1 MEWWSFGVMSELA
14 PAITPLLQ
22 NSNTPPPVDI
32 LITEDLQSP
41 AIDALATKFSVVRE
55 PLLWKDAAKLKA
67 ALADARTVMVRN
79 QTQLTA
85 DVLAAA
91 PKLIAIGRVG
101 VGLDNIDLS
110 TAMQRGIAVIAPLD
124 ANAVSVAELTLGLL
138 LALARKVPQADR
150 STKAGGWDRRGCTG
164 IELSGKTLA
173 ICGFGRIGKL
183 VAKRASAFGVR
194 LVVFDPF
201 VPSDDHTL
209 RETGVSLAPTLAAAL
224 AQADF
229 VTTHSPLT
237 PETKRMFNAQT
248 FAAMKRGAFFV
259 NTSRGGVV
267 DEAALLAALQS
278 GHLAGAALDVR
289 EVEPPKE
296 RSAFETMDNVILLPH
311 VGSFTH
317 EAQARTFEAVC
328 ADLAHLLRGEPAANV
343 VNRPA
348 R

>member
-1 MEWWSFGVMSELA
+1 MTGG
-14 PAITPLLQ
+14 TPVLLEM
-22 NSNTPPPVDI
+22 DI

-41 AIDALATKFSVVRE
+41 AIDALAAKFSVVRE

-67 ALADARTVMVRN
+67 ALANARTVMVRN

-85 DVLAAA
+85 DVLGAA
-91 PKLIAIGRVG
+91 PRLVAIGRVG
-101 VGLDNIDLS
+101 VGLDNIDLP
-110 TAMQRGIAVIAPLD
+110 TATQRGITVIAPLD
-124 ANAVSVAELTLGLL
+124 ANAVSVAEVTLGLL
-138 LALARKVPQADR
+138 LALARKIPQADR

-164 IELSGKTLA
+164 IELAGKTLA

-183 VAKRASAFGVR
+183 VAKRAAVFGLR

-201 VPSDDHTL
+201 VKPGDATL
-209 RETGVSLAPTLAAAL
+209 AETGAVLCGKLQEAL
-224 AQADF
+224 ARADF

-267 DEAALLAALQS
+267 DEVALLAALQS
-278 GHLAGAALDVR
+278 GHLGGAALDVR
-289 EVEPPKE
+289 EVEPPNE

-311 VGSFTH
+311 IGSFTH

-328 ADLAHLLRGEPAANV
+328 ADLEQLLRGQAAVNA

-348 R
+348 ISR

>member
-1 MEWWSFGVMSELA
+1 M
-14 PAITPLLQ
+14 
-22 NSNTPPPVDI
+22 DI

-41 AIDALATKFSVVRE
+41 AIDALVAKFSVVRE
-55 PLLWKDAAKLKA
+55 PALWKEAAKLKA
-67 ALADARTVMVRN
+67 ALAEARAVMVRN

-91 PKLIAIGRVG
+91 PRLIGIGRVG
-101 VGLDNIDLS
+101 VGLDNIDLP
-110 TAMQRGIAVIAPLD
+110 TATARGIAVIAPLD
-124 ANAVSVAELTLGLL
+124 ANAVSVAELTMGLL
-138 LALARKVPQADR
+138 LALARKIPHADR

-164 IELSGKTLA
+164 IELAGKTLA

-183 VAKRASAFGVR
+183 VAKRAAAFGMR
-194 LVVFDPF
+194 LAVYDPF
-201 VPSDDHTL
+201 VKPGDATL
-209 RETGVSLAPTLAAAL
+209 TETGATLCGKLEAAL
-224 AQADF
+224 ARADF

-237 PETKRMFNAQT
+237 AETKRMFNAQT
-248 FAAMKRGAFFV
+248 FAAMKRGAFFI

-267 DEAALLAALQS
+267 DEVALLGALQN
-278 GHLAGAALDVR
+278 GQLAGAALDVR

-296 RSAFETMDNVILLPH
+296 RTAFETMDSVILLPH

-343 VNRPA
+343 VNRPG

>member
-1 MEWWSFGVMSELA
+1 M
-14 PAITPLLQ
+14 
-22 NSNTPPPVDI
+22 DI

-41 AIDALATKFSVVRE
+41 AIDALAAKFSVVRE

-67 ALADARTVMVRN
+67 ALANARTVMVRN

-85 DVLAAA
+85 DVLGAA
-91 PKLIAIGRVG
+91 PRLVAIGRVG
-101 VGLDNIDLS
+101 VGLDNIDLP
-110 TAMQRGIAVIAPLD
+110 TATQRGITVIAPLD
-124 ANAVSVAELTLGLL
+124 ANAVSVAEVTLGLL
-138 LALARKVPQADR
+138 LALARKIPQADR

-164 IELSGKTLA
+164 IELAGKTLA

-183 VAKRASAFGVR
+183 VAKRAAVFGLR

-201 VPSDDHTL
+201 VKPGD
-209 RETGVSLAPTLAAAL
+209 PTLAETGALLCGKLQEAL
-224 AQADF
+224 ARADF

-248 FAAMKRGAFFV
+248 FAAMKLGAFFV

-267 DEAALLAALQS
+267 DEVALLAALQS
-278 GHLAGAALDVR
+278 GHLGGAALDVR

-311 VGSFTH
+311 IGSFTH

-328 ADLAHLLRGEPAANV
+328 ADLERLLRGQAAVNA

-348 R
+348 ISR

>member
-1 MEWWSFGVMSELA
+1 M
-14 PAITPLLQ
+14 
-22 NSNTPPPVDI
+22 DI
-32 LITEDLQSP
+32 LVTEDLQSP
-41 AIDALATKFSVVRE
+41 AIDALAAQFSIVRE
-55 PLLWKDAAKLKA
+55 PALWKDAAKLKA

-101 VGLDNIDLS
+101 VGLDNIDLK
-110 TAMQRGIAVIAPLD
+110 TATERGIAVIAPLD

-138 LALARKVPQADR
+138 LALARKIPHADR

-164 IELSGKTLA
+164 IELAGKTLA

-183 VAKRASAFGVR
+183 VARRAAAFGMQ

-201 VPSDDHTL
+201 VKPGDATL
-209 RETGVSLAPTLAAAL
+209 AETGAMLCVKLDEAL

-237 PETKRMFNAQT
+237 PETRRMFNAQT
-248 FAAMKRGAFFV
+248 FAAMKRGAFFL

-267 DEAALLAALQS
+267 DEAALLGALQS

-289 EVEPPKE
+289 EVEPPKV
-296 RSAFETMDNVILLPH
+296 RCPAFRRPDAPEHAKAWTPSETGFEDLDNVILLPH

-328 ADLAHLLRGEPAANV
+328 ADLAHLLRGEPAANL
-343 VNRPA
+343 VNRPG

>member
-1 MEWWSFGVMSELA
+1 MTGGTPVLLA
-14 PAITPLLQ
+14 M
-22 NSNTPPPVDI
+22 DI

-41 AIDALATKFSVVRE
+41 AIDALAAKFSVVRE
-55 PLLWKDAAKLKA
+55 PMLWKDAAKLKA
-67 ALADARTVMVRN
+67 ALANARTVMVRN

-85 DVLAAA
+85 DVLGAA
-91 PKLIAIGRVG
+91 PRLVAIGRVG
-101 VGLDNIDLS
+101 VGLDNIDLP
-110 TAMQRGIAVIAPLD
+110 TATQRGITVIAPLD
-124 ANAVSVAELTLGLL
+124 ANAVSVAEVTLGLL
-138 LALARKVPQADR
+138 LALARKIPQADR

-164 IELSGKTLA
+164 IELAGKTLA

-183 VAKRASAFGVR
+183 VAKRAAVFGLR

-201 VPSDDHTL
+201 VKPGD
-209 RETGVSLAPTLAAAL
+209 PTLAETGALLCGKLQEAL
-224 AQADF
+224 ARADF

-248 FAAMKRGAFFV
+248 FAAMKLGAFFV

-267 DEAALLAALQS
+267 DEVALLAALQS
-278 GHLAGAALDVR
+278 GHLGGAALDVR
-289 EVEPPKE
+289 EVEPPNE

-311 VGSFTH
+311 IGSFTH

-328 ADLAHLLRGEPAANV
+328 ADLERLLRGQAAGNA

-348 R
+348 ISR

>member
-1 MEWWSFGVMSELA
+1 MDL
-14 PAITPLLQ
+14 
-22 NSNTPPPVDI
+22 

-41 AIDALATKFSVVRE
+41 AIDALAQNFSVVRE
-55 PLLWKDAAKLKA
+55 PTLWKDAANLKA
-67 ALADARTVMVRN
+67 VLADARAVMVRN

-85 DVLAAA
+85 DILAAA
-91 PKLIAIGRVG
+91 PKLVAIGRVG
-101 VGLDNIDLS
+101 VGLDNIDVPAA
-110 TAMQRGIAVIAPLD
+110 TARGIVVIAPLE

-138 LALARKVPQADR
+138 IALARKIPQADR

-164 IELSGKTLA
+164 IELAGKTLA

-183 VAKRASAFGVR
+183 VAKRAAAFGLH

-201 VPSDDHTL
+201 VKADDATL
-209 RETGVSLAPTLAAAL
+209 RETGATLCAQLDDAL
-224 AQADF
+224 AQADL

-237 PETKRMFNAQT
+237 PETKRMFNART
-248 FAAMKRGAFFV
+248 FAVMKRGAFFV

-289 EVEPPKE
+289 EIEPPKE
-296 RSAFETMDNVILLPH
+296 RSAFETMDNVIFLPH
-311 VGSFTH
+311 IGSFTH

-328 ADLAHLLRGEPAANV
+328 ADLARVLRGEPAQFAVNV
-343 VNRPA
+343 LKS
-348 R
+348 

>member
-1 MEWWSFGVMSELA
+1 M
-14 PAITPLLQ
+14 
-22 NSNTPPPVDI
+22 DI

-41 AIDALATKFSVVRE
+41 AIDALAAKFAVVRE
-55 PLLWKDAAKLKA
+55 PALWKDAAKLKA

-101 VGLDNIDLS
+101 VGLDNIDLQ
-110 TAMQRGIAVIAPLD
+110 TATERGIAVIAPLD

-138 LALARKVPQADR
+138 LALARKIPHADR

-164 IELSGKTLA
+164 IELAGKTLA

-183 VAKRASAFGVR
+183 VARRAAAFGMR
-194 LVVFDPF
+194 LAVFDPF
-201 VPSDDHTL
+201 VKPGDATL
-209 RETGVSLAPTLAAAL
+209 AETGAMLCVKLDEAL

-237 PETKRMFNAQT
+237 PETRRMFNAQT
-248 FAAMKRGAFFV
+248 FAAMKRGAFFL

-267 DEAALLAALQS
+267 DEVALLGALQS

-289 EVEPPKE
+289 EVEPPKV
-296 RSAFETMDNVILLPH
+296 RCPAFRRPDAPEHAKAWTPSETGFEDLDNVILLPH

-343 VNRPA
+343 VNRPG

>member
-1 MEWWSFGVMSELA
+1 M
-14 PAITPLLQ
+14 
-22 NSNTPPPVDI
+22 DI

-41 AIDALATKFSVVRE
+41 AIDALAARFAVVRE

-67 ALADARTVMVRN
+67 ALAETRTVMVRN

-101 VGLDNIDLS
+101 VGLDNIDLP
-110 TAMQRGIAVIAPLD
+110 TATAGGVAVIAPLD

-138 LALARKVPQADR
+138 LALARKIPPADR

-173 ICGFGRIGKL
+173 ICGFGRIGRL
-183 VAKRASAFGVR
+183 VAKRAAAFGLR

-201 VPSDDHTL
+201 VKPGDATL
-209 RETGVSLAPTLAAAL
+209 TETGATLCGKLDEAL

-248 FAAMKRGAFFV
+248 FAVMKRGAFFV

-267 DEAALLAALQS
+267 DEAALLATLQN

-289 EVEPPKE
+289 EVEPPKD
-296 RSAFETMDNVILLPH
+296 RSAFEAIDSVILLPH
-311 VGSFTH
+311 IGSFTH

-328 ADLAHLLRGEPAANV
+328 VDLARVLRGEPALNQ

>member
-1 MEWWSFGVMSELA
+1 M
-14 PAITPLLQ
+14 
-22 NSNTPPPVDI
+22 DI

-41 AIDALATKFSVVRE
+41 AIDALAAKFAVVRE
-55 PLLWKDAAKLKA
+55 PALWKDAAKLKA
-67 ALADARTVMVRN
+67 ALADARAVMVRN

-85 DVLAAA
+85 AVLAAA

-101 VGLDNIDLS
+101 VGLDNIDLP
-110 TAMQRGIAVIAPLD
+110 TATARGIAVIAPLE

-138 LALARKVPQADR
+138 LALARKLPQADR

-164 IELSGKTLA
+164 LELAGKTLA

-183 VAKRASAFGVR
+183 VAKRAAAFGMR

-201 VPSDDHTL
+201 VKPGDATL
-209 RETGVSLAPTLAAAL
+209 VETAAILCARLDEAL

-237 PETKRMFNAQT
+237 PETKRMFNAPS
-248 FAAMKRGAFFV
+248 FAAMKRGAFFL

-267 DEAALLAALQS
+267 DEPALLAALQS
-278 GHLAGAALDVR
+278 GQLAGAALDVR

-343 VNRPA
+343 VNRPG

>member
-1 MEWWSFGVMSELA
+1 MTGG
-14 PAITPLLQ
+14 TPVLLEM
-22 NSNTPPPVDI
+22 DI

-41 AIDALATKFSVVRE
+41 AIDALAAKFSVVRE

-67 ALADARTVMVRN
+67 ALANARTVMVRN

-85 DVLAAA
+85 DVLGAA
-91 PKLIAIGRVG
+91 PRLVAIGRVG
-101 VGLDNIDLS
+101 VGLDNIDLP
-110 TAMQRGIAVIAPLD
+110 TATQRGITVIAPLD
-124 ANAVSVAELTLGLL
+124 ANAVSVAEVTLGLL
-138 LALARKVPQADR
+138 LALARKIPQADR

-164 IELSGKTLA
+164 IELAGKTLA

-183 VAKRASAFGVR
+183 VAKRAAVFGLR

-201 VPSDDHTL
+201 VKPGD
-209 RETGVSLAPTLAAAL
+209 PTLAETGALLCGKLQEAL
-224 AQADF
+224 ARADF

-248 FAAMKRGAFFV
+248 FAAMKLGAFFE

-267 DEAALLAALQS
+267 DEVALLAALQS
-278 GHLAGAALDVR
+278 GHLGGAALDVR

-311 VGSFTH
+311 IGSFTH

-328 ADLAHLLRGEPAANV
+328 ADLERLLRGQAAVNA

-348 R
+348 ISR

>member
-1 MEWWSFGVMSELA
+1 M
-14 PAITPLLQ
+14 
-22 NSNTPPPVDI
+22 DI

-41 AIDALATKFSVVRE
+41 AIDALAAKFSVVRE
-55 PLLWKDAAKLKA
+55 PLLWKDVAKLKA
-67 ALADARTVMVRN
+67 ALADARAVMVRN

-91 PKLIAIGRVG
+91 PRLVAIGRVG
-101 VGLDNIDLS
+101 VGLDNIDLPMA
-110 TAMQRGIAVIAPLD
+110 TARGIAVIAPLD

-138 LALARKVPQADR
+138 LALARKIPQADR

-164 IELSGKTLA
+164 IELSGKTLV

-183 VAKRASAFGVR
+183 VAKRAAVVGMR
-194 LVVFDPF
+194 LLVFDPF
-201 VPSDDHTL
+201 VKPGDATL
-209 RETGVSLAPTLAAAL
+209 TETGAVLCAKLEEAL

-229 VTTHSPLT
+229 ITTHSPLT
-237 PETKRMFNAQT
+237 PETKRMFNAQA
-248 FAAMKRGAFFV
+248 FAAMKRGAFFI

-278 GHLAGAALDVR
+278 SQLAGAALDVR

-296 RSAFETMDNVILLPH
+296 RGAFETMDNVILLPH

-328 ADLAHLLRGEPAANV
+328 ADLAHVLCGEPAANL

>member
-1 MEWWSFGVMSELA
+1 M
-14 PAITPLLQ
+14 
-22 NSNTPPPVDI
+22 DI

-41 AIDALATKFSVVRE
+41 AIDALAAKFSVVRE

-67 ALADARTVMVRN
+67 ALANARTVMVRN

-85 DVLAAA
+85 DVLGAA
-91 PKLIAIGRVG
+91 PRLVAIGRVG
-101 VGLDNIDLS
+101 VGLDNIDLP
-110 TAMQRGIAVIAPLD
+110 TATQRGITVIAPLD
-124 ANAVSVAELTLGLL
+124 ANAVSVAEVTLGLL
-138 LALARKVPQADR
+138 LALARKIPQADR

-164 IELSGKTLA
+164 IELAGKTLA

-183 VAKRASAFGVR
+183 VAKRAAVFGLR

-201 VPSDDHTL
+201 VKPGDATL
-209 RETGVSLAPTLAAAL
+209 AETGAVLCGKLQEAL
-224 AQADF
+224 ARADF

-267 DEAALLAALQS
+267 DEVALLAALQS
-278 GHLAGAALDVR
+278 GHLGGAALDVR
-289 EVEPPKE
+289 EVEPPNE

-311 VGSFTH
+311 IGSFTH

-328 ADLAHLLRGEPAANV
+328 ADLEQLLRGQAAVNA

-348 R
+348 ISR